1 MSRPLILNAVAVCLL
16 LSGCVSQIYFQ
27 SPMHG
32 HSSSYKARPMQIDS
46 LTTANYLSG
55 HVSFAGNNDRF
66 HDVVLSGTASMHR
79 THTFKLLQAYYGLN
93 LTAGNYRINPGSF
106 DEYQQ
111 NPEKG
116 YTDTYKSR
124 PPFSPG
130 NRFFGAGG
138 ATAGFNLQIPINNT
152 HEKAEWRAIGAEFN
166 YHREF
171 GDYYPFRKQLSDTVG
186 SFVERRDYHFTW
198 SIFSEMLVRGR
209 NKHIY
214 GMKIAYVRNGLP
226 IRTDLKKPQ
235 DIDYYLVQNDYLR
248 AGYMSTT
255 FHITQGKRTYSGQL
269 NLGTKLILLQA
280 GLNYRLGK

>member
-1 MSRPLILNAVAVCLL
+1 MPRRLMLYAAIACMLL
-16 LSGCVSQIYFQ
+16 PGCVSRIFLQ

-32 HSSSYKARPMQIDS
+32 HSSSYKARPMLTDS
-46 LTTANYLSG
+46 LPSATYFSG
-55 HVSFAGNNDRF
+55 HVSFGGVNSG
-66 HDVVLSGTASMHR
+66 HQDVILSGTASIHR
-79 THTFKLLQAYYGLN
+79 AHTFKIWQAYYGAN
-93 LTAGNYRINPGSF
+93 IIAGNYRINPSY

-111 NPEKG
+111 NPQKG
-116 YTDTYKSR
+116 YTSSYDSKHSYS
-124 PPFSPG
+124 SG
-130 NRFFGAGG
+130 NRFFGAAG
-138 ATAGFNLQIPINNT
+138 ATGGFNLLIPINNKY
-152 HEKAEWRAIGAEFN
+152 EQGEWRAIGAEFN

-171 GDYYPFRKQLSDTVG
+171 GDYYPFRKQLSDTVA

-198 SIFSEMLVRGR
+198 SIFSEILVRSR
-209 NKHIY
+209 KKHIF

-255 FHITQGKRTYSGQL
+255 LHLTRGKRTYSGQL